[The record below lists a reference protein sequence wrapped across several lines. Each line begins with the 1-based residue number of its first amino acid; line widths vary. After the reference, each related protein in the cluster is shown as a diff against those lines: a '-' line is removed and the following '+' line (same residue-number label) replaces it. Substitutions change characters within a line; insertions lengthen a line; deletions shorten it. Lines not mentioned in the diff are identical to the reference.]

1 MKARSEQE
9 LPWQHLDG
17 IITPSSAS
25 EVLKCLLQHGECTTE
40 SIVELTGL
48 ITGEVHSGLR
58 KLRWRGWV
66 SSVES
71 VSTRPGRPP
80 HLWALSISE
89 EEMILTLIHELATE
103 SHILADA
110 IRGIERIGG

>member
-1 MKARSEQE
+1 MKARSGED
-9 LPWQHLDG
+9 LPWQYLDG
-17 IITPSSAS
+17 IITPPSAS
-25 EVLKCLLQHGECTTE
+25 EVLKCLLQNGECTTQ

-48 ITGEVHSGLR
+48 IKGEVHSGLR

-89 EEMILTLIHELATE
+89 EEMIQTLLHELSTE
-103 SHILADA
+103 THILADA
-110 IRGIERIGG
+110 IRRIERIGR

>member
-1 MKARSEQE
+1 MGSGDGAE
-9 LPWQHLDG
+9 LPWGHLDG
-17 IITPSSAS
+17 IIIPSSS
-25 EVLKCLLQHGECTTE
+25 NEVLKCLLLNGECTTE
-40 SIVELTGL
+40 EISDLTGL
-48 ITGEVHSGLR
+48 IKGKVHSGLR

-71 VSTRPGRPP
+71 ASNRPGRPP

-89 EEMILTLIHELATE
+89 EEMIQTLIHELSTE

-110 IRGIERIGG
+110 IRGL

>member
-1 MKARSEQE
+1 MKARSEQD

-17 IITPSSAS
+17 IITPLSAS
-25 EVLKCLLQHGECTTE
+25 EVLKCLLQYGECTTE
-40 SIVELTGL
+40 SIIEYTGL
-48 ITGEVHSGLR
+48 IKGEVHSGLR

-66 SSVES
+66 ASVES
-71 VSTRPGRPP
+71 ISNRPGRPP

-89 EEMILTLIHELATE
+89 EEMLQVMLHELSTE

-110 IRGIERIGG
+110 IRGIERIGR

>member
-1 MKARSEQE
+1 MGAGSGRK

-17 IITPSSAS
+17 IISPPNAN
-25 EVLKCLLQHGECTTE
+25 EVLKCLLQHGPCTTKK
-40 SIVELTGL
+40 IIELTGL
-48 ITGEVHSGLR
+48 IKGEVHSGLR

-71 VSTRPGRPP
+71 ASNRPGRPP

-89 EEMILTLIHELATE
+89 EEMIQTLFHELSTE

-110 IRGIERIGG
+110 IRGIERIGR